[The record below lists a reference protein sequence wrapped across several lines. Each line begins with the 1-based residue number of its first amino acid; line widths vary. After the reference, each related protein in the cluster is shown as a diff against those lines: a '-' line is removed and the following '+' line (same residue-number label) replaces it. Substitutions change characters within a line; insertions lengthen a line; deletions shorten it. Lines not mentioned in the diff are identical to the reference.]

1 MDDKTKWLEWLEAD
15 PLTALT
21 CYEASSL
28 SWSEAWALHIKRFL
42 PKSDH
47 PLDLQEFDFQ
57 YNEEVAEYGVYGFR
71 VCGDYW
77 LVIDYFVDKV
87 QLYKGNDSEYSVDGD
102 HVLLHFD
109 RPANVWPHQL
119 VEICLDEIE
128 PYMYNLLFPAVQTTE
143 DEA

>member
-1 MDDKTKWLEWLEAD
+1 MDDKTKWLEWLEGD

-21 CYEASSL
+21 CYEASGL
-28 SWSEAWALHIKRFL
+28 SWSEAWALHIKRLL

-77 LVIDYFVDKV
+77 LTICYFNDDVT
-87 QLYKGNDSEYSVDGD
+87 LYRSTDEEYWENNEI
-102 HVLLHFD
+102 LLRFD
-109 RPANVWPHQL
+109 RPNALGHEIVK
-119 VEICLDEIE
+119 ICLDEIE
-128 PYMYNLLFPAVQTTE
+128 PYMYNLLFPMTVQTTE
-143 DEA
+143 DE